1 MCLGLLLSFIA
12 GLSTFFGCFP
22 IFFSFKN
29 KEKIISS
36 GLSFASGVMLFVSI
50 VDLIPESISILGSSF
65 WRGGVFFIL
74 FGIFF
79 GYVMDYKFNN
89 NSLYGVG
96 IISMISIILHNIPEG
111 IITFVSTSMNVR
123 LGISLSIAIILHNIP
138 EGISISVPIYY
149 ATGSKIKG
157 FLYTFISGFSE
168 FLGAIVGYFFFP
180 FFSEFV
186 LGCLFS
192 FIAGVMLFVSIF
204 ELFPKSF
211 SYGYYKLG
219 IILFVIGCFFMMINL
234 ILFG

>member
-1 MCLGLLLSFIA
+1 MGFFLSFFA
-12 GLSTFFGCFP
+12 GLSTLFGCFP

-29 KEKIISS
+29 EKKIISS
-36 GLSFASGVMLFVSI
+36 GLSFASGVMFFVSI
-50 VDLIPESISILGSSF
+50 VDLIPVSISILGSSF
-65 WRGGVFFIL
+65 WWVGIFFIL
-74 FGIFF
+74 FGILF

-89 NSLYGVG
+89 NSLYDVG

-111 IITFVSTSMNVR
+111 IITFVSTTMDVR
-123 LGISLSIAIILHNIP
+123 LGIFLSIAIILHNIP

-157 FLYTFISGFSE
+157 FFYTFISGFSE
-168 FLGAIVGYFFFP
+168 FLGAIDGYFFFP